1 MNIKNI
7 QTGLVMFDFHLVYIF
22 LHEVENYE
30 RHFTIRLEISYN
42 ICAQFINAKTLT
54 FFQKNVHKIKSHV
67 EKFYAVNVLNPS
79 SKFLAT
85 SCKSLRFFLLWVHTD
100 IIFPR

>member
-1 MNIKNI
+1 MNGDAIDISSKITFNI
-7 QTGLVMFDFHLVYIF
+7 YF
-22 LHEVENYE
+22 LHVVENYK
-30 RHFTIRLEISYN
+30 RHFTVRLEISYN
-42 ICAQFINAKTLT
+42 ICAQFIIAKT

-67 EKFYAVNVLNPS
+67 EKFYAENVLNPS